1 MSASFQ
7 AMLKVRLDKWLW
19 AARFFKTRA
28 QAKKAIVSGKILVD
42 GLRIKPAREITKGV
56 TLRIR
61 KDNQVW
67 EVRVD
72 DLSSQR
78 GSAPVAQDLYT
89 ETADSVEQREL
100 ARLQQKSWSNSYG
113 ARPTAKERRQAI
125 LYRQKVRSGFRDTSE
140 GLD

>member
-1 MSASFQ
+1 M
-7 AMLKVRLDKWLW
+7 
-19 AARFFKTRA
+19 
-28 QAKKAIVSGKILVD
+28 SGKILVD